1 MPWLR
6 FFGTVTRCGRRARDS
21 NKDGDGM
28 LNWLIGVFI
37 NTVLLMAIDGYFDDI
52 HFSGI
57 GAAFLAS
64 VILAVLNAVVRP
76 VLILLTLPVTVLTL
90 GLFLFVINAVTLMM
104 TAGLMG
110 DAFQI
115 GGFGTA
121 LLASIVL
128 SFFHLLVQKAI
139 IEPLRN
145 RS

>member
-1 MPWLR
+1 
-6 FFGTVTRCGRRARDS
+6 
-21 NKDGDGM
+21 
-28 LNWLIGVFI
+28 
-37 NTVLLMAIDGYFDDI
+37 MAILPTFI
-52 HFSGI
+52 S
-57 GAAFLAS
+57 AALAPRFWR
-64 VILAVLNAVVRP
+64 VLILAVLNVVVRP

-90 GLFLFVINAVTLMM
+90 GLFLFVINAITLMM
-104 TAGLMG
+104 TAALMG

-139 IEPLRN
+139 VEPLRK

>member
-1 MPWLR
+1 
-6 FFGTVTRCGRRARDS
+6 
-21 NKDGDGM
+21 M
-28 LNWLIGVFI
+28 LNWLIGVLI

-90 GLFLFVINAVTLMM
+90 PVTVLTLGLFLFVINAITLMM

-128 SFFHLLVQKAI
+128 SFFHLLVQKAV
-139 IEPLRN
+139 IEPLHN